1 MKKTE
6 NKHRRFKHIGIYR
19 NNSKRNVAW
28 QFFFRYTHRGSCP
41 IGNQLMQKEVKASKE
56 EIFFL
61 WQKYINP
68 MVSLRD
74 LDNNIMALK
83 NRGFKLDYILFC
95 LKYIIAHK
103 INLRYPAG
111 LKYYIDRE
119 DIRRAYNLSKIKRV
133 DVCNFKTIDNSGVDF
148 TFNKNQQG
156 FHRILKN
163 NY

>member
-1 MKKTE
+1 
-6 NKHRRFKHIGIYR
+6 
-19 NNSKRNVAW
+19 
-28 QFFFRYTHRGSCP
+28 
-41 IGNQLMQKEVKASKE
+41 
-56 EIFFL
+56 
-61 WQKYINP
+61 

-83 NRGFKLDYILFC
+83 NQGFKLDYILFC
-95 LKYIIAHK
+95 LKYIIGHK

-111 LKYYIDRE
+111 LKYYIGRE
-119 DIRRAYNLSKIKRV
+119 DILKAYNLSKIKRV
-133 DVCNFKTIDNSGVDF
+133 DVCGFKTVDNNGVDF